1 VSQSTSSPHLLLL
14 FDIDGTLL
22 DTGGAGL
29 NALSAAFLDSFGLH
43 SRAAEMPKLEL
54 AGSTDGGI
62 TRSLCA
68 HFDIVVQDNDP
79 SVRTFYAS
87 YLEKLRANLEGSHRH
102 EGQVLPGMPELLH
115 RLRDETDH
123 TLALLTGNIAD
134 GAWLKVEHF
143 GFDGVFEFGAFGD
156 DHHDRNELG
165 PIALD
170 RARAHND
177 TRTFSPEQTII
188 IGDTPKDVACAR
200 ACGAK
205 AVAVATG
212 KFSAAELEQ
221 CQPDHL
227 FENFSDSDQFF
238 RELNL

>member
-1 VSQSTSSPHLLLL
+1 MSPVSSSPLLLL
-14 FDIDGTLL
+14 FDIDGTLI

-29 NALSAAFLDSFGLH
+29 NALSAAFLDSFGLQ

-68 HFDIVVQDNDP
+68 HFDIVVADNDP
-79 SVRTFYAS
+79 SVRAFYAS
-87 YLEKLRANLEGSHRH
+87 YLEKLRANLNGSHRH
-102 EGQVLPGMPELLH
+102 EGRRLPGMPELLH

-143 GFDGVFEFGAFGD
+143 GFDNVFEFGAFGD

-165 PIALD
+165 PIALG
-170 RARAHND
+170 RAHQHHD
-177 TRTFSPEQTII
+177 TRTFTPDQTII
-188 IGDTPKDVACAR
+188 IGDTPKDIACAR
-200 ACGAK
+200 ACGAR

-212 KFSAAELEQ
+212 KFSVSELER
-221 CQPDHL
+221 CEPDHL
-227 FENFSDSDQFF
+227 FEDFSDSERFF
-238 RELNL
+238 RELKL

>member
-1 VSQSTSSPHLLLL
+1 MTQATSSPLLLL
-14 FDIDGTLL
+14 FDIDGTLI

-29 NALSAAFLDSFGLH
+29 NALSAAFLDSFGLQA
-43 SRAAEMPKLEL
+43 RATEMPRLEL

-62 TRSLCA
+62 TRLLCA
-68 HFDIVVQDNDP
+68 HFDIAIEDNDV
-79 SVRTFYAS
+79 SVQTFYAS
-87 YLEKLRANLEGSHRH
+87 YLEKLRANLNGTHRH
-102 EGQVLPGMPELLH
+102 EGRVLPGLPGLLH

-143 GFDGVFEFGAFGD
+143 GFEGVFEFGAFGD

-165 PIALD
+165 AIALQ
-170 RARAHND
+170 RAREHDDA
-177 TRTFSPEQTII
+177 RSFSPQQTII
-188 IGDTPKDVACAR
+188 IGDTPKDIACAR

-212 KFSAAELEQ
+212 RFSVAELEQ
-221 CQPDHL
+221 CEPDVL
-227 FENFSDSDQFF
+227 FEDFSDSDQFF
-238 RELNL
+238 RQLKL

>member
-1 VSQSTSSPHLLLL
+1 LSHPTSSPLLLL
-14 FDIDGTLL
+14 FDIDGTLI

-29 NALSAAFLDSFGLH
+29 NALSAAFLDSFGLQ
-43 SRAAEMPKLEL
+43 SRAEEMPKLEL

-68 HFDIVVQDNDP
+68 HFDIVVEDNDP

-87 YLEKLRANLEGSHRH
+87 YLEKLRANLEGSHRD
-102 EGQVLPGMPELLH
+102 EGHVLPGAPELLH
-115 RLRDETDH
+115 RVREETDH

-134 GAWLKVEHF
+134 GAWLKVDHF
-143 GFDGVFEFGAFGD
+143 GFEDVFEFGAFGD

-165 PIALD
+165 PIALK
-170 RARAHND
+170 RARERNNA
-177 TRTFSPEQTII
+177 RTFSPDQTVI
-188 IGDTPKDVACAR
+188 IGDTPRDVACAR
-200 ACGAK
+200 ACGAT

-221 CQPDHL
+221 CEPDHL
-227 FENFSDSDQFF
+227 FENFSDSDHFF
-238 RELNL
+238 RELGL

>member
-1 VSQSTSSPHLLLL
+1 MTSSTSPPLLLL
-14 FDIDGTLL
+14 FDIDGTLI

-29 NALSAAFLDSFGLH
+29 TALSAAFIDSFGLQ
-43 SRAAEMPKLEL
+43 SRAADMPKLEL

-68 HFDIVVQDNDP
+68 HFDIVVEDNDP
-79 SVRTFYAS
+79 SVRAFYAS

-102 EGQVLPGMPELLH
+102 EGRVLPGMPDLLH
-115 RLRDETDH
+115 RVRDETDH

-143 GFDGVFEFGAFGD
+143 GLGDVFEFGAFGD

-165 PIALD
+165 PIALQ
-170 RARAHND
+170 RAREHSSSRA
-177 TRTFSPEQTII
+177 FSADQTVI

-212 KFSAAELEQ
+212 RFSAGELEQ
-221 CQPDHL
+221 CEPDHL
-227 FENFSDSDQFF
+227 FENFSDCDHFF
-238 RELNL
+238 RELKL

>member
-1 VSQSTSSPHLLLL
+1 MNHSPSSPLLLL
-14 FDIDGTLL
+14 FDIDGTLI

-29 NALSAAFLDSFGLH
+29 TALSEAFIDSFGLH
-43 SRAAEMPKLEL
+43 SRAEEMPKLEL

-68 HFDIVVQDNDP
+68 HFDIVVADNDP
-79 SVRTFYAS
+79 SVRNFYAS
-87 YLEKLRANLEGSHRH
+87 YLEKLRANLHGSHRD
-102 EGQVLPGMPELLH
+102 EGRVLPGLPDLLH

-143 GFDGVFEFGAFGD
+143 GFDNVFEFGAFGD

-165 PIALD
+165 PIALN
-170 RARAHND
+170 RAREHSKA
-177 TRTFSPEQTII
+177 RTFTPDRTII

-200 ACGAK
+200 ACGAR

-212 KFSAAELEQ
+212 GFSAAELER
-221 CQPDHL
+221 CEPDHL
-227 FENFSDSDQFF
+227 FEDFSDNDQFF

>member
-1 VSQSTSSPHLLLL
+1 VSQPSLLLL

-29 NALSAAFLDSFGLH
+29 NALSAAFIDSFGLH

-62 TRSLCA
+62 TRSLCD
-68 HFDIVVQDNDP
+68 HFEIVISDNDA

-87 YLEKLRANLEGSHRH
+87 YLEKLRANLQGSHRH
-102 EGQVLPGMPELLH
+102 EGRVLPGMPDLLH
-115 RLRDETDH
+115 RLRDDSSH
-123 TLALLTGNIAD
+123 TLGLLTGNIAD
-134 GAWLKVEHF
+134 GAWLKVDHF
-143 GFDGVFEFGAFGD
+143 GLDGVFQFGAFGD

-170 RARAHND
+170 RARNESGRD
-177 TRTFSPEQTII
+177 FSPEETLI
-188 IGDTPKDVACAR
+188 IGDTPKDIACAR

-205 AVAVATG
+205 AIGVATG
-212 KFSAAELEQ
+212 KFSVTELTE
-221 CQPDHL
+221 CQPDVV
-227 FENFSDSDQFF
+227 FEDLADSDRFF
-238 RELNL
+238 RELSL